1 MLETEFTE
9 GDGDDEVTPQEPYQ
23 QPAKKIKVE

>member
-9 GDGDDEVTPQEPYQ
+9 GDDDDEVTPQEPYQ
-23 QPAKKIKVE
+23 QPVKKSR